1 MNTPTVHVFFSNLGG
16 SGKTTSAAL
25 TADYLQ
31 SQGKRV
37 RCFDGDPVLHCLSHY
52 KSLHAEQLVWDSSND
67 DRARREFERVFGPGG
82 DSEIRILDC
91 GPPAFFP
98 FCSFLNKADL
108 SQRTNWHLHFML
120 PVDRLHEASLRC
132 LEPARPLPF
141 VFWLNQFGLSSDVE
155 AARVEALERL
165 PIKRDEVRWIDFG
178 AREDEAR
185 RVFRHHKT
193 MSEYVSDSSLMD
205 QVRAKQFQEKWV
217 VPMFERF
224 FEADLQ

>member
-1 MNTPTVHVFFSNLGG
+1 
-16 SGKTTSAAL
+16 
-25 TADYLQ
+25 
-31 SQGKRV
+31 
-37 RCFDGDPVLHCLSHY
+37 
-52 KSLHAEQLVWDSSND
+52 
-67 DRARREFERVFGPGG
+67 
-82 DSEIRILDC
+82 
-91 GPPAFFP
+91 
-98 FCSFLNKADL
+98 
-108 SQRTNWHLHFML
+108 ML

-132 LEPARPLPF
+132 LGPARPLPF

-165 PIKRDEVRWIDFG
+165 PIKSDEVRWIDFG

-205 QVRAKQFQEKWV
+205 QVRAKQFQKKWV